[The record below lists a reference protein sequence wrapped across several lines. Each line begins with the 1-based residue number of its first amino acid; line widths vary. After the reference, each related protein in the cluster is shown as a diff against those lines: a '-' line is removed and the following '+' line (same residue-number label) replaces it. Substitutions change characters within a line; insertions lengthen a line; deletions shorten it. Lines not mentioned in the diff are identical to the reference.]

1 MTSQNHQYDKA
12 KRQEALTGEILG
24 PLPISSNDY
33 WTLQTCVQLP
43 EKSFFVFLSII
54 YDVLPEWLP

>member
-1 MTSQNHQYDKA
+1 MTSQNHQYDTA

-24 PLPISSNDY
+24 PLPISGNDY
-33 WTLQTCVQLP
+33 RTLQTSVQLL

-54 YDVLPEWLP
+54 